1 LHKRKEP
8 PKGFPSNLWFGEIP
22 EHWGIVPGREIF
34 REIISRNYHNEP
46 LLSVTIKEG
55 VIRQSDLAKSTPKKD
70 VSNEDKYAYKL
81 VQPGDLVYNKMR
93 AWQGAVGVS
102 TYRGLVSP
110 AYVVQRLRC
119 PEDLPR
125 YFHYLLRTPLFKRE
139 AERWSYGITSDQW
152 SLRSEDFKRI
162 LFPRPPSGE
171 QRAIVKFLNWAERR
185 IRFIVAAR
193 KRRIQLLE
201 EYRQALI
208 NDAVTGK
215 FDVRTGKPYPS
226 YKDSGVPWLGKV
238 PEHWHLV
245 TLKRLAKSYRNGTT
259 PPTAQSEYYA
269 SGEVP
274 WYGPSSCESNEIVS
288 APIRYI
294 SNIALEDGVVKLV
307 RGPALLIVVI
317 GATAGKM
324 ALMPHDGTTNQQI
337 TAFELPYNLRA
348 SLFIVRQLR
357 SSEEWLRGT
366 ASTATIP
373 ILKTSVVTH
382 LHCAIPPEEEMHAIA
397 DYLDREAEK
406 IDAAIEKTKESIALW
421 EELRETLISDVVTG
435 KLDVREAAER
445 LPEEEPELEER
456 VKALEGLL
464 LGGESEVSR
473 ADSEPELA
481 SAEETA

>member
-1 LHKRKEP
+1 MIASLKPYPSYKDSGVPWLGKVPAQWEIVRLKRIARLAYGDSLTANERQE
-8 PKGFPSNLWFGEIP
+8 SEIP
-22 EHWGIVPGREIF
+22 VYGSNGLVGYHNRANTLAPVIIVGRKGSFGKIQYSTKPVFAIDTTFFIDKHYTKANIKWLLYTLSQLELDRFSQDSAVPGLDRE
-34 REIISRNYHNEP
+34 E
-46 LLSVTIKEG
+46 
-55 VIRQSDLAKSTPKKD
+55 
-70 VSNEDKYAYKL
+70 AYKKL
-81 VQPGDLVYNKMR
+81 TV
-93 AWQGAVGVS
+93 
-102 TYRGLVSP
+102 
-110 AYVVQRLRC
+110 
-119 PEDLPR
+119 LP
-125 YFHYLLRTPLFKRE
+125 PL
-139 AERWSYGITSDQW
+139 
-152 SLRSEDFKRI
+152 
-162 LFPRPPSGE
+162 PE
-171 QRAIVKFLNWAERR
+171 QRAIVKFLDWVERR

-215 FDVRTGKPYPS
+215 FDVRTGKSYPS
-226 YKDSGVPWLGKV
+226 YKDSGAPWLGKV

-373 ILKTSVVTH
+373 ILKTSIVTH

-456 VKALEGLL
+456 VKAVEGLL
-464 LGGESEVSR
+464 LGGENETSG

-481 SAEETA
+481 PAEETA